1 MLNGFKRGHKRFLL
15 TISLGFLIIH
25 ISKQPIHHTNQIFFT
40 DFHPC
45 CNRQCDGPIFA
56 QFPLKFY
63 FQPLFLT
70 SLFFFLLF
78 FSFFCWPNKN
88 IWLIEATT
96 TKIYTYIPHVCIYM
110 YILWILN
117 CTIWNDHF
125 QAGAPG
131 ILPTLIIR
139 NRNIG
144 RQNSLCSPSAW
155 NQ

>member
-70 SLFFFLLF
+70 SLFFFFAFFFFFLLAQQKHLVNR
-78 FSFFCWPNKN
+78 SDDDEN
-88 IWLIEATT
+88 IY
-96 TKIYTYIPHVCIYM
+96 IYTTRM
-110 YILWILN
+110 YIYVYTLDSKLHHLEWSFPGR
-117 CTIWNDHF
+117 CSWNFANSDNTKP
-125 QAGAPG
+125 QYRAPK
-131 ILPTLIIR
+131 
-139 NRNIG
+139 
-144 RQNSLCSPSAW
+144 
-155 NQ
+155 